1 MSKHAW
7 TGVFPAVTT
16 QFRQDMSLDIE
27 ATSKHCEA
35 LIASG
40 VSGLIMARCRGAH
53 LSNTTQHRHAPRCH
67 LYNFRYKSSFF

>member
-40 VSGLIMARCRGAH
+40 VSGLIMAGSIRKTN
-53 LSNTTQHRHAPRCH
+53 S
-67 LYNFRYKSSFF
+67 YI